1 MRCVLHIGTEKTGTT
16 VLQDWLY
23 ANIGRLSDQRIYLSK
38 LLGATNNRLF
48 PAFFRADLDEWAR
61 EKNIT
66 TVAEK
71 DRYFEKFLP
80 NLAKE
85 IDKARVNHDVFL
97 ITSEHLH
104 SRVTTLRDIRKIQK
118 FLSAHFE
125 KIQILCYF
133 RNQADMALSSYSTE
147 LKFTSTAHLSDFLK
161 KVTPENYYY
170 NFLSIADN
178 WSDVFGRK
186 NCLFR
191 LYDRE
196 SFVEGDI
203 RKDFTDA
210 VFPGVDLEQ
219 FDFSIG
225 RPNKS
230 LSALQAKIFR
240 LINEH
245 ESYWNLENG
254 GVNSRNLRLKRD
266 IGGVPSLMKGKLKS
280 NDMAL
285 ISKLFEKS
293 NKTFLNKYLKNGQKI
308 LSHQDTE
315 GADEQIP
322 LTEVEG
328 IVQDL
333 AEFFLVRIKNQSSM
347 HDHDADTLRDIA
359 IRLERFGS
367 VALKDS
373 AALMELAKR
382 ARPSGPLIN
391 RKLEY
396 YRKKMKESTQ

>member
-23 ANIGRLSDQRIYLSK
+23 ANIGRLSAQRVYLSK
-38 LLGATNNRLF
+38 ILGATNNRLF
-48 PAFFRADLDEWAR
+48 PAFFRTDLDEWAR
-61 EKNIT
+61 EKNLKTI
-66 TVAEK
+66 AEK
-71 DRYFEKFLP
+71 ERYFEKFLP

-85 IDKARVNHDVFL
+85 IEKAAVNHDVFL

-104 SRVTTLRDIRKIQK
+104 SRVTTLGDIKKIHK
-118 FLSAHFE
+118 FLSRHFE
-125 KIQILCYF
+125 QTQILCYF

-147 LKFTSTAHLSDFLK
+147 LKFTSSAHLSDFLK

-170 NFLSIADN
+170 NFLAIADN
-178 WSDVFGRK
+178 WGGIFGRK

-191 LYDRE
+191 VYDQE
-196 SFVEGDI
+196 SFVAGDI
-203 RKDFTDA
+203 RKDFADA
-210 VFPGVDLEQ
+210 VFPGIDLEQ

-225 RPNKS
+225 RSNKS

-245 ESYWNLENG
+245 EPYWDLENG
-254 GVNSRNLRLKRD
+254 GVNIGNLRLKRE
-266 IGGVPSLMKGKLKS
+266 IVGVPSFMKGKITS
-280 NDMAL
+280 DDMAL
-285 ISKLFEKS
+285 ISHLFEKS
-293 NKTFLNKYLKNGQKI
+293 NTAFLNKYLKNGQKI
-308 LSHQDTE
+308 LRHHGIE
-315 GADEQIP
+315 GPDEQMS
-322 LTEVEG
+322 LTEVEE
-328 IVQDL
+328 IVQDV
-333 AEFFLVRIKNQSSM
+333 AEFFIVRMKNKSSL

-396 YRKKMKESTQ
+396 YRKKMKEGTQ

>member
-23 ANIGRLSDQRIYLSK
+23 ANIGRLSNQRVYLSK
-38 LLGATNNRLF
+38 MLGATNNRLF
-48 PAFFRADLDEWAR
+48 PAFFRTDLDEWAR
-61 EKNIT
+61 EKNIKT
-66 TVAEK
+66 IAEK
-71 DRYFEKFLP
+71 ERYFENFLL
-80 NLAKE
+80 NLARE
-85 IDKARVNHDVFL
+85 IEKAAVNHDVFL

-104 SRVTTLRDIRKIQK
+104 SRVTTLDDIKKIHK

-125 KIQILCYF
+125 QTQILCYF

-147 LKFTSTAHLSDFLK
+147 LKFTSSAHLLDFLK

-170 NFLSIADN
+170 NFLAIADN
-178 WSDVFGRK
+178 WSGIFGRK

-191 LYDRE
+191 VYDQE
-196 SFVEGDI
+196 SFVEADI
-203 RKDFTDA
+203 RKDFADA

-225 RPNKS
+225 RSNKS

-245 ESYWNLENG
+245 EPYWDLANG
-254 GVNSRNLRLKRD
+254 GVNIGNLRLKRE
-266 IGGVPSLMKGKLKS
+266 IGGVPSLMKGKLIS
-280 NDMAL
+280 IDMDL
-285 ISKLFEKS
+285 ISQLFEKS
-293 NKTFLNKYLKNGQKI
+293 NKAFLNKYLKNGQKI
-308 LSHQDTE
+308 LRHHGIE
-315 GADEQIP
+315 GPDEQMS
-322 LTEVEG
+322 LTDVEE
-328 IVQDL
+328 IVQDV
-333 AEFFLVRIKNQSSM
+333 AEFFIVRMKNQSSL

-359 IRLERFGS
+359 IRLEKFGN

-396 YRKKMKESTQ
+396 YRKRMKEGTQ